1 VAFYGNLHDDSGT
14 VSMAE
19 LTIFYDGGCPLC
31 AAEMRHLNSLNSA
44 GKLAFENIYAT
55 DFGARFPHIDQSEA
69 DRILHGQL
77 ANGELIFGL
86 DVTFNAWVLVGKR
99 KWVAILRWP
108 IIKHIADVSYLFFAR
123 HRYLIS
129 RLLTGQDRC
138 ESCAIGANKI

>member
-1 VAFYGNLHDDSGT
+1 
-14 VSMAE
+14 MAE

-99 KWVAILRWP
+99 KWVA
-108 IIKHIADVSYLFFAR
+108 
-123 HRYLIS
+123 
-129 RLLTGQDRC
+129 
-138 ESCAIGANKI
+138 